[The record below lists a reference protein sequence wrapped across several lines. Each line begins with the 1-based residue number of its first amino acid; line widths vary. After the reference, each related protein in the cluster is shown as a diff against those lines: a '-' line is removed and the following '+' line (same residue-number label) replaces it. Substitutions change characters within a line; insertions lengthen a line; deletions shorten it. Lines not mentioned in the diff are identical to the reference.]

1 LIEYLVSISI
11 LASIIFV
18 MLWYVSFL
26 EKSHVQRTNS
36 LYDVLYTKEKQW
48 KEERQ
53 QLLDRIQA
61 PSFAEYKQAEVKVI
75 KAQKEEKPEIKYTLE

>member
-1 LIEYLVSISI
+1 
-11 LASIIFV
+11 
-18 MLWYVSFL
+18 MLWYASFL
-26 EKSHVQRTNS
+26 EKSHVKRTNE
-36 LYDVLYTKEKQW
+36 LYNVIHTKERQW

-75 KAQKEEKPEIKYTLE
+75 KAQKEEKPEMKFHLE